1 MAYIWCKVMK
11 NKLKIKICRM
21 LNWNE
26 FDRMI
31 DEMFSSFNRKPSFDD
46 RGWTRKT
53 YKSPDGGFYYTY
65 LSKTNK
71 KENQT
76 DEIELLKQK
85 LEIAVEEQKFEEA
98 VELRDKINS
107 LEKNKEKI
115 SELQE
120 KLNECIKNQ
129 DFEKAIEYRDKITDL
144 K

>member
-1 MAYIWCKVMK
+1 
-11 NKLKIKICRM
+11 M

-46 RGWTRKT
+46 KGWTRKT
-53 YKSPDGGFYYTY
+53 YKSPDSGFYYTY

-76 DEIELLKQK
+76 DEIELLKEK
-85 LEIAVEEQKFEEA
+85 LEIAIEEQKFEEA
-98 VELRDKINS
+98 VELRDKIS
-107 LEKNKEKI
+107 GLEKNKEKI
-115 SELQE
+115 LELKE

-129 DFEKAIEYRDKITDL
+129 NFEKAIEYRDKITNL

>member
-1 MAYIWCKVMK
+1 MI
-11 NKLKIKICRM
+11 
-21 LNWNE
+21 NWRE
-26 FDRMI
+26 FDDMF
-31 DEMFSSFNRKPSFDD
+31 DKMFSMKSEFINNNN
-46 RGWTRKT
+46 WTSKT
-53 YKSPDGGFYYTY
+53 YKSPDGLYSYTY
-65 LSKTNK
+65 LSKINK
-71 KENQT
+71 KETQT

-129 DFEKAIEYRDKITDL
+129 NFEKAIEYRDKIMAL

>member
-1 MAYIWCKVMK
+1 
-11 NKLKIKICRM
+11 M

-46 RGWTRKT
+46 KGWTRKT
-53 YKSPDGGFYYTY
+53 YKSPDSGFYYTY

-76 DEIELLKQK
+76 DEIELLKEK
-85 LEIAVEEQKFEEA
+85 LEIAIEEQKFEEA
-98 VELRDKINS
+98 VELRDKISS
-107 LEKNKEKI
+107 LEINKEKI
-115 SELQE
+115 LELKE

-129 DFEKAIEYRDKITDL
+129 NFEKAIEYRDKITNL

>member
-1 MAYIWCKVMK
+1 
-11 NKLKIKICRM
+11 M

-46 RGWTRKT
+46 KGWTRKT
-53 YKSPDGGFYYTY
+53 YKSPDSGFYYTY

-76 DEIELLKQK
+76 DEIELLKEK
-85 LEIAVEEQKFEEA
+85 LEIAIEEQKFEEA
-98 VELRDKINS
+98 VELRDKISS

-115 SELQE
+115 LELKE

-129 DFEKAIEYRDKITDL
+129 NFEKAIEYRDKITNL

>member
-1 MAYIWCKVMK
+1 
-11 NKLKIKICRM
+11 M

-46 RGWTRKT
+46 KGWTRKT
-53 YKSPDGGFYYTY
+53 YKSPDSGFYYTY

-76 DEIELLKQK
+76 DEIELLKEK

-98 VELRDKINS
+98 VELRDKISS

-115 SELQE
+115 LELKE

-129 DFEKAIEYRDKITDL
+129 EF
-144 K
+144 

>member
-1 MAYIWCKVMK
+1 
-11 NKLKIKICRM
+11 M

-46 RGWTRKT
+46 KGWTRKT
-53 YKSPDGGFYYTY
+53 YKSPDSGFYYTY

-98 VELRDKINS
+98 VELRDKIS
-107 LEKNKEKI
+107 GLEKNKEKI
-115 SELQE
+115 LELKE

-129 DFEKAIEYRDKITDL
+129 NFEKAIEYRDKITNL

>member
-1 MAYIWCKVMK
+1 
-11 NKLKIKICRM
+11 M

-46 RGWTRKT
+46 RGWTKKT

-65 LSKTNK
+65 LSKTNR

-129 DFEKAIEYRDKITDL
+129 DFEKAIEYRDKIMAL

>member
-1 MAYIWCKVMK
+1 
-11 NKLKIKICRM
+11 M

-46 RGWTRKT
+46 KGWTRKT
-53 YKSPDGGFYYTY
+53 YKSPDSGFYYTY

-76 DEIELLKQK
+76 DEIELLKEK

-98 VELRDKINS
+98 VELRDKISS

-115 SELQE
+115 LELKE

-129 DFEKAIEYRDKITDL
+129 NFEKAIEYRDKITKL

>member
-1 MAYIWCKVMK
+1 
-11 NKLKIKICRM
+11 M

-31 DEMFSSFNRKPSFDD
+31 DEMFSSFNHKPSFDD
-46 RGWTRKT
+46 KGWTRKT
-53 YKSPDGGFYYTY
+53 YKSPDSGFYYTY

-76 DEIELLKQK
+76 DEIELLKEK

-98 VELRDKINS
+98 VELRDKISS

-115 SELQE
+115 LELKE

-129 DFEKAIEYRDKITDL
+129 NFEKAIEYRDKITHL

>member
-1 MAYIWCKVMK
+1 
-11 NKLKIKICRM
+11 M

-46 RGWTRKT
+46 KGWTRKT
-53 YKSPDGGFYYTY
+53 YKSPDSGFYYTY

-76 DEIELLKQK
+76 DEIELLKEK

-98 VELRDKINS
+98 VELRDKISS

-115 SELQE
+115 LELKE

-129 DFEKAIEYRDKITDL
+129 NFEKAIEYRDKITNL
-144 K
+144 N

>member
-1 MAYIWCKVMK
+1 
-11 NKLKIKICRM
+11 M

-46 RGWTRKT
+46 KGWTRKT
-53 YKSPDGGFYYTY
+53 YKSPDSGFYYTY

-76 DEIELLKQK
+76 DEIELLKEK

-98 VELRDKINS
+98 VELRDKISS

-115 SELQE
+115 LELKE

-129 DFEKAIEYRDKITDL
+129 NFEKAIEYRDKITNL

>member
-1 MAYIWCKVMK
+1 
-11 NKLKIKICRM
+11 M

-46 RGWTRKT
+46 KGWTRKT
-53 YKSPDGGFYYTY
+53 YKSPDSGFYYTY

-76 DEIELLKQK
+76 DEIELLKEK
-85 LEIAVEEQKFEEA
+85 LEIAVEDQKFEEA
-98 VELRDKINS
+98 VELRDKISS

-115 SELQE
+115 LELKE

-129 DFEKAIEYRDKITDL
+129 NFEKAIEYRDKITNL

>member
-1 MAYIWCKVMK
+1 
-11 NKLKIKICRM
+11 M

-46 RGWTRKT
+46 KGWTRKT
-53 YKSPDGGFYYTY
+53 YKSPDSGFYYTY

-76 DEIELLKQK
+76 DEIELLKEK
-85 LEIAVEEQKFEEA
+85 LEIAIEEQKFEEA
-98 VELRDKINS
+98 VELRDKISS

-115 SELQE
+115 LELKE

-129 DFEKAIEYRDKITDL
+129 KFEKAIEYRDKITNL

>member
-1 MAYIWCKVMK
+1 
-11 NKLKIKICRM
+11 M

>member
-1 MAYIWCKVMK
+1 
-11 NKLKIKICRM
+11 M

-46 RGWTRKT
+46 KGWTRKT
-53 YKSPDGGFYYTY
+53 YKSPDSGFYYTY

-76 DEIELLKQK
+76 DKIELLKEK
-85 LEIAVEEQKFEEA
+85 LEIAIEEQKFEEA
-98 VELRDKINS
+98 VELRDKIS
-107 LEKNKEKI
+107 GLEKNKEKI
-115 SELQE
+115 LELKE

-129 DFEKAIEYRDKITDL
+129 NFEKAIEYRDKITNL

>member
-1 MAYIWCKVMK
+1 
-11 NKLKIKICRM
+11 M

-46 RGWTRKT
+46 KGWTRKT

-71 KENQT
+71 KET
-76 DEIELLKQK
+76 PVDEIDLLKQK
-85 LEIAVEEQKFEEA
+85 LEIVVEEQKFEEA

-115 SELQE
+115 SELEE
-120 KLNECIKNQ
+120 KLDECIKNQ
-129 DFEKAIEYRDKITDL
+129 NFEKAIEYRDKIMAL

>member
-1 MAYIWCKVMK
+1 
-11 NKLKIKICRM
+11 M

-46 RGWTRKT
+46 KGWTRKT
-53 YKSPDGGFYYTY
+53 YKSPDSGFYYTY

-76 DEIELLKQK
+76 YEIELLKEK

-98 VELRDKINS
+98 VELRDKISS

-115 SELQE
+115 LELKE

-129 DFEKAIEYRDKITDL
+129 NFEMAIEYRDKITNL
-144 K
+144 N

>member
-1 MAYIWCKVMK
+1 
-11 NKLKIKICRM
+11 M

-46 RGWTRKT
+46 KGWTRKT
-53 YKSPDGGFYYTY
+53 YKSTDSGFYYTY

-76 DEIELLKQK
+76 DEIELLKEK
-85 LEIAVEEQKFEEA
+85 LEIAIEEQKFEEA
-98 VELRDKINS
+98 VELRDKISS

-115 SELQE
+115 LELKE

-129 DFEKAIEYRDKITDL
+129 NFEKAIEYRDKITNL

>member
-1 MAYIWCKVMK
+1 
-11 NKLKIKICRM
+11 M

-46 RGWTRKT
+46 KGWTRKT
-53 YKSPDGGFYYTY
+53 YKSPDSGFYYTY

-98 VELRDKINS
+98 VELRDKISS

-115 SELQE
+115 LELKE

-129 DFEKAIEYRDKITDL
+129 NFEKAIEYRDKITNL

>member
-1 MAYIWCKVMK
+1 
-11 NKLKIKICRM
+11 M

-46 RGWTRKT
+46 KGWTRKT
-53 YKSPDGGFYYTY
+53 YKSPDSGFYYTY

-76 DEIELLKQK
+76 DEIELLKEK

-98 VELRDKINS
+98 VELRDKISS
-107 LEKNKEKI
+107 LEKKKEKI
-115 SELQE
+115 LELKE

-129 DFEKAIEYRDKITDL
+129 NFEKAIEYRDKITNL